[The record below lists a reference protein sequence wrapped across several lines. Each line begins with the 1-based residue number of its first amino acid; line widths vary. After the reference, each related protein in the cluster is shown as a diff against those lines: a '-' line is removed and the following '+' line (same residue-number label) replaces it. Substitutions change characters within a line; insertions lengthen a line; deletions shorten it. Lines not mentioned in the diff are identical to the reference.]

1 MKVQYELSVSELKE
15 LSDLLDQFFKKL
27 REKPKAKILK

>member
-1 MKVQYELSVSELKE
+1 MVIDCSTKE
-15 LSDLLDQFFKKL
+15 LTELLDAIFAKL